1 MSYKCPICGGDLFEP
16 KEIRVKK
23 VTETA
28 IVPSQGSDGAAG
40 FDLCIDS
47 AEEIR
52 IPPHSAVLVALVA
65 RGCEMG
71 TLALKKEIKRL
82 EVELSEAIRKNGNL
96 LSANI
101 KYEDRVKQLNADL
114 LAEKEKYAALLE
126 KYIAMMEKAA
136 NLYHPGDEVLTIFD
150 EIGSMLLAWYAANYY
165 DANLNEC
172 FERIKKKHTE
182 V

>member
-1 MSYKCPICGGDLFEP
+1 
-16 KEIRVKK
+16 
-23 VTETA
+23 
-28 IVPSQGSDGAAG
+28 
-40 FDLCIDS
+40 
-47 AEEIR
+47 
-52 IPPHSAVLVALVA
+52 
-65 RGCEMG
+65 MG
-71 TLALKKEIKRL
+71 TLALKKEIERL
-82 EVELSEAIRKNGNL
+82 EAELSEAIRKNGNL

-114 LAEKEKYAALLE
+114 LAEKEKYASLLE

-136 NLYHPGDEVLTIFD
+136 NLYNPGDEVLTIFC
-150 EIGSMLLAWYAANYY
+150 EIESMLLAWYAANYY

>member
-1 MSYKCPICGGDLFEP
+1 MTK
-16 KEIRVKK
+16 R
-23 VTETA
+23 
-28 IVPSQGSDGAAG
+28 
-40 FDLCIDS
+40 
-47 AEEIR
+47 
-52 IPPHSAVLVALVA
+52 
-65 RGCEMG
+65 
-71 TLALKKEIKRL
+71 ALKKEIKRL

-114 LAEKEKYAALLE
+114 TAEKEKYAALLE

-136 NLYHPGDEVLTIFD
+136 NLYNPGDEVLTIFD